1 MLNEELKENMESL
14 SVTSYLVKNRTFLI
28 QKYPAKVNAIG
39 YYQPITYLNPLWKL
53 KTDIIADII
62 ADKLCQYLENEKLLL
77 EEQKICWHAFR
88 DTKEQLLVDKAV
100 IKNCKKR
107 KRNLNMAWADFRNAC
122 GIFPHTWMIKT

>member
-28 QKYPAKVNAIG
+28 QKYLAKGNAVG
-39 YYQPITYLNPLWKL
+39 YYQPITCLNPLWKL

-77 EEQKICWHAFR
+77 EEQKIC
-88 DTKEQLLVDKAV
+88 
-100 IKNCKKR
+100 
-107 KRNLNMAWADFRNAC
+107 
-122 GIFPHTWMIKT
+122 

>member
-1 MLNEELKENMESL
+1 MVNEELKENMESL

-53 KTDIIADII
+53 KTDITADII

-77 EEQKICWHAFR
+77 EEQKIC
-88 DTKEQLLVDKAV
+88 
-100 IKNCKKR
+100 
-107 KRNLNMAWADFRNAC
+107 
-122 GIFPHTWMIKT
+122 